1 MSKRIKNF
9 KIFIGT
15 LSCVLILG
23 VGILITNYYLSDN
36 QELKKYSKNKDS
48 FDYDVSLEYSSIS
61 TERVLAGEQI
71 YLKDEEYQ
79 LYQKTTYLSFLKKI
93 SRIAFQDVDIKESDT
108 FYEAKYSTNASISNV
123 SSKYKDI
130 KNKHILKYLNDLNNN
145 KKYLTVNNT
154 YLLNSKEEYEYIKEV
169 VYFVN
174 PETYLVEKGLE
185 IDFKYNYKNDNLEYS
200 EAHVIEDDIISSI
213 NNLLEDSINVY
224 NDLDSKKDVFAQK
237 IEAEYGFKVDKMYV
251 FNRNTVIAN
260 SIDNKDTVKYSY

>member
-23 VGILITNYYLSDN
+23 VGILIINNYLSDN
-36 QELKKYSKNKDS
+36 RELKKYSKNKDS
-48 FDYDVSLEYSSIS
+48 FEYDVLLDYSSIN

-93 SRIAFQDVDIKESDT
+93 SRIAFQDANIEESDT
-108 FYEAKYSTNASISNV
+108 FYEAKYSTNTSISNV

-154 YLLNSKEEYEYIKEV
+154 YLLDAEEEYEYIKEV
-169 VYFVN
+169 IYFIN
-174 PETYLVEKGLE
+174 SETYLVEKGLE
-185 IDFKYNYKNDNLEYS
+185 INFKYNYKNDDLEYS
-200 EAHVIEDDIISSI
+200 EAHAIEDDAINSI

-224 NDLDSKKDVFAQK
+224 NDLNSKKDVFAEK
-237 IEAEYGFKVDKMYV
+237 IESEYGFKVNKMYV